1 MVPPV
6 VYCTG
11 DLCDPISKIAAVNFH
26 RRRNRNREQRRSE
39 GQAARPLRIRVLQP
53 RPFRER
59 RTICVKIP
67 TFWIKDD

>member
-39 GQAARPLRIRVLQP
+39 GQGLYEYASFSHALFASDVQFVSRSQHFGSKMI
-53 RPFRER
+53 
-59 RTICVKIP
+59 
-67 TFWIKDD
+67 DN